1 MKRGSIIPNLDWI
14 TILLFLL
21 MVLMGWLNI
30 FSAIYNES
38 HPSILDFN
46 QKYGKQFL
54 WILAALFMA
63 VVLILIDH
71 RFFEFFGYFIYGI
84 AIFTLIAVLIVGKEI
99 NGSKSWF
106 VMGGFQ
112 VQPSEFAK
120 PAVAL
125 ALAKYLS
132 TFNIN
137 IKKVS
142 TFIKVAVFIFLPSLL
157 ILLQPDTGSAL
168 VFFAFVF
175 PVYREGFSGVILV
188 TLFALAL
195 LFILV
200 LLVNELI
207 LLVIILSIGFLIYW
221 VIAKSFRKFL
231 TALLIYIGFFL
242 LSFGVISFLGAESI
256 YNKSALIAL
265 LLSVIA
271 FLIMAYFYRIKQVS
285 MLIFAITAAVFYTF
299 TVDYSFEHFLSDYQ
313 QRRVNIML
321 GIVSDPLGAGYNV
334 NQSMIAIGSGGF
346 AGKGFLQGTQTKLDF
361 VPEQST
367 DFIFCTVGEE
377 WGFRGTLVVIVLF
390 LTLFVR
396 LIQLA
401 ERQKES
407 FARIYGYGVVS
418 VLFIH
423 FFINIAMTIGFFPV
437 VGIPLPFFSY
447 GGSSLWAFTIL
458 LFIFLRLDAGR
469 VESS

>member
-1 MKRGSIIPNLDWI
+1 MKRGNLIANLDWI
-14 TILLFLL
+14 TVMLFLL
-21 MVLMGWLNI
+21 MVFLGWLNI
-30 FSAIYNES
+30 FSAVYSDS
-38 HPSILDFN
+38 HPSILDFD

-54 WILAALFMA
+54 WILAAIFIA
-63 VVLILIDH
+63 IAILVIDH
-71 RFFEFFGYFIYGI
+71 RFYEFFGYFIYGI
-84 AIFTLIAVLIVGKEI
+84 AIFTLLAVLIIGKEI

-112 VQPSEFAK
+112 IQPSEFAK

-137 IKKVS
+137 IHKAR
-142 TFIKVAVFIFLPSLL
+142 TFLKVAIIIFLPSLL

-168 VFFAFVF
+168 VFFAFVL
-175 PVYREGFSGVILV
+175 PLYREGFSGMILI
-188 TLFALAL
+188 TMFTFAL

-200 LLVNELI
+200 LLINELI
-207 LLVIILSIGFLIYW
+207 LLFIILFVAFLACW
-221 VIAKSFRKFL
+221 LLFRNIKTFI
-231 TALLIYIGFFL
+231 TTLLIYTGYFIL
-242 LSFGVISFLGAESI
+242 I
-256 YNKSALIAL
+256 YGIAYAMGKENAYYASALIAFG
-265 LLSVIA
+265 LSVA
-271 FLIMAYFYRIKQVS
+271 TYLALVYFYRIRNAVKLLLAIAVVVVYTVAVD
-285 MLIFAITAAVFYTF
+285 FA
-299 TVDYSFEHFLSDYQ
+299 FENFLSDYQ

-321 GIVSDPLGAGYNV
+321 GIQSDPLGAGYNV
-334 NQSMIAIGSGGF
+334 NQSLIAIGSGGF
-346 AGKGFLQGTQTKLDF
+346 SGKGFLQGTQTKLDF

-377 WGFRGTLVVIVLF
+377 WGFLGAFFITGLF
-390 LTLFVR
+390 LALFFR

-401 ERQKES
+401 ERQKET
-407 FARIYGYGVVS
+407 FARVYGYGVIS
-418 VLFIH
+418 VIFIH

-469 VESS
+469 LE

>member
-1 MKRGSIIPNLDWI
+1 VKRGNLIANLDWF
-14 TILLFLL
+14 TILLFFV
-21 MVLMGWLNI
+21 MVVLGWLNI
-30 FSAIYNES
+30 FSALYSES
-38 HPSILDFN
+38 HPSILDFD
-46 QKYGKQFL
+46 QRYGKQFL
-54 WILAALFMA
+54 WILAAIFMA
-63 VVLILIDH
+63 VAILLIDH
-71 RFFEFFGYFIYGI
+71 RFYEFFGYFIYGLAI
-84 AIFTLIAVLIVGKEI
+84 ATLLAVLIFGKEI

-112 VQPSEFAK
+112 MQPSEFAK

-137 IKKVS
+137 IKKAR
-142 TFIKVAVFIFLPSLL
+142 TFLKVALIIFLPSVL

-175 PVYREGFSGVILV
+175 PLYREGFSGLILV
-188 TLFALAL
+188 IMFALAL

-200 LLVNELI
+200 LLFNELI
-207 LLVIILSIGFLIYW
+207 LLIVILAIGYFVLW
-221 VIAKSFRKFL
+221 FL
-231 TALLIYIGFFL
+231 TRSIKVLLLSLSVFFGYFLLIYGIAYLIGKESLWYASVL
-242 LSFGVISFLGAESI
+242 LS
-256 YNKSALIAL
+256 L
-265 LLSVIA
+265 LFSLLTYLAI
-271 FLIMAYFYRIKQVS
+271 AYFYRIRRVG
-285 MLIFAITAAVFYTF
+285 MLIAAIAATVFYTF
-299 TVDYSFEHFLSDYQ
+299 AVDYSFENFLSDYQ
-313 QRRVNIML
+313 QRRINIML
-321 GIVSDPLGAGYNV
+321 GIQSDPLGAGYNV
-334 NQSMIAIGSGGF
+334 NQSMIAIGSGGL

-377 WGFRGTLVVIVLF
+377 WGFLGTMVVILLF

-401 ERQKES
+401 ERQKET
-407 FARIYGYGVVS
+407 FARVYGYGVIS

-458 LFIFLRLDAGR
+458 LFIFIRLDAGR
-469 VESS
+469 ME